1 MKRYLWITIL
11 VIVLDQV
18 TKWAARHLTE
28 PVILISHVIGLRYTR
43 NTGMAFSFL
52 SDHVILLI
60 LFSVVLIAVG
70 YTVLRRYTLGPIS
83 LTAAMLMLGG
93 AVSNLADRI
102 FLGYVTDMIELLF
115 CSFAIFN
122 VADICLTVGCG
133 LMIFSLLFRP
143 REWREQHD

>member
-1 MKRYLWITIL
+1 MKRYLWITPA
-11 VIVLDQV
+11 VIILDQAA
-18 TKWAARHLTE
+18 KWAARRMTE
-28 PVILISHVIGLRYTR
+28 PIVLIDRVIGLRCTQ

-52 SDHVILLI
+52 SDHIILLV
-60 LFSVVLIAVG
+60 LLSVVLMAAG
-70 YTVLRRYTLGPIS
+70 YAVLRRYTLGTVS
-83 LTAAMLMLGG
+83 RTAAMLMLGG
-93 AVSNLADRI
+93 ALSNMGDRL

-143 REWREQHD
+143 QEWRERHV

>member
-1 MKRYLWITIL
+1 MKRYLWITPA
-11 VIVLDQV
+11 VIILDQA
-18 TKWAARHLTE
+18 TKWAARHMTE
-28 PVILISHVIGLRYTR
+28 PITLIDRVIGLRYTQ

-52 SDHVILLI
+52 SDHIMLLI
-60 LFSVVLIAVG
+60 LLSVVLIAAG
-70 YTVLRRYTLGPIS
+70 YAVLHRYTLGTVS
-83 LTAAMLMLGG
+83 RTAAMLMLGG
-93 AVSNLADRI
+93 AAGNLLDRL

-143 REWREQHD
+143 QEWRERRV

>member
-1 MKRYLWITIL
+1 MKQYLWITPA
-11 VIVLDQV
+11 VIILDQA
-18 TKWAARHLTE
+18 TKWAARHMTE
-28 PVILISHVIGLRYTR
+28 PITLIDRVIGLRYTQ

-52 SDHVILLI
+52 SDHIILLI
-60 LFSVVLIAVG
+60 LLSVVLIAAG
-70 YTVLRRYTLGPIS
+70 YAVLHRYALGTVSRA
-83 LTAAMLMLGG
+83 AAMLMLGG
-93 AVSNLADRI
+93 AAGNLLDRL

-143 REWREQHD
+143 QEWRERRV

>member
-1 MKRYLWITIL
+1 MKQYLWITPA
-11 VIVLDQV
+11 VIILDQA
-18 TKWAARHLTE
+18 TKWAARHMTE
-28 PVILISHVIGLRYTR
+28 PITLIDRVIGLRYTQ

-52 SDHVILLI
+52 SDHIILLI
-60 LFSVVLIAVG
+60 LLSVVLIAAG
-70 YTVLRRYTLGPIS
+70 YAVLHRYALGTVSR
-83 LTAAMLMLGG
+83 TAAMLMLGG
-93 AVSNLADRI
+93 AAGNLLDRL

-143 REWREQHD
+143 QEWRERRV

>member
-1 MKRYLWITIL
+1 MKRYLWITPA
-11 VIVLDQV
+11 VIILDQAS
-18 TKWAARHLTE
+18 KWAARRMTE
-28 PVILISHVIGLRYTR
+28 PVTLINRIIGLRYTR

-52 SDHVILLI
+52 SDHIILLI
-60 LFSVVLIAVG
+60 LLSVVLMAAG
-70 YTVLRRYTLGPIS
+70 YAVLRRYTLGAVS
-83 LTAAMLMLGG
+83 RTAAMLMLGG
-93 AVSNLADRI
+93 ALSNMGDRL

-143 REWREQHD
+143 QEWRERHG

>member
-1 MKRYLWITIL
+1 MII
-11 VIVLDQV
+11 LDQA
-18 TKWAARHLTE
+18 TKWAARHMTE
-28 PVILISHVIGLRYTR
+28 PITLIDRVIGLRYTQ

-52 SDHVILLI
+52 SDHIILLI
-60 LFSVVLIAVG
+60 LLSVVLIAAG
-70 YTVLRRYTLGPIS
+70 YAVLHRYTLGAVS
-83 LTAAMLMLGG
+83 RTAAMLMLGG
-93 AVSNLADRI
+93 AAGNLLDRL

-143 REWREQHD
+143 QEWRERRV

>member
-1 MKRYLWITIL
+1 MKQYLWITPA
-11 VIVLDQV
+11 VIILDQA
-18 TKWAARHLTE
+18 TKWAARHMTE
-28 PVILISHVIGLRYTR
+28 PITLIDRVIGLRYTQ

-52 SDHVILLI
+52 SDHIILLI
-60 LFSVVLIAVG
+60 LLSVVLIAAG
-70 YTVLRRYTLGPIS
+70 YAVLHRYTLGTVS
-83 LTAAMLMLGG
+83 RTAAMLMLGG
-93 AVSNLADRI
+93 AAGNLLDRL

-143 REWREQHD
+143 QEWRERRV